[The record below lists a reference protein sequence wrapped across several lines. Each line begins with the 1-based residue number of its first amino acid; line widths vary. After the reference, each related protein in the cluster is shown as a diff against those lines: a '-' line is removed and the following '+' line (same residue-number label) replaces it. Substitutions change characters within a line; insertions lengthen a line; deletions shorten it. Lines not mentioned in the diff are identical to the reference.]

1 MLKEIQRDFIIGDE
15 WLYYK
20 IFCGHS
26 ASNKILTEILKPLSE
41 EFLAEKLIK
50 QWFFI
55 RYNNPSYHIR
65 YRVQITDI
73 ESIGYIIKKINV
85 HLRNF
90 ISNELIW
97 TVEVDTYKREI
108 ERYGRNTMLIS
119 ENIFYLDSCM
129 VSNFIESLNNE
140 ETYTKSL
147 FGLRLMK
154 FYLDSFDISLHEKLK
169 FTESLKNSFYKEFSS
184 EKDIKKQLDKLFN
197 DNQATINTSLSSNI
211 NKSNSLTK
219 SIFPYKKEIQ
229 KNIRIITALQ
239 KKNALEIDIYHLISS
254 YIHMSVNRLF
264 ISNNRLHE
272 LTLYDFLWRHYKK
285 VYFKSINS

>member
-211 NKSNSLTK
+211 SKSNSLTK